1 MLFCQAVQLGN
12 IFLILLYDGQ
22 ITIAASRDFK
32 CITGLAFANLMFNQ
46 QIAYSFFFLAR
57 R

>member
-12 IFLILLYDGQ
+12 IFLILLYNGQ
-22 ITIAASRDFK
+22 IAIAASRDFK